1 VTASGDIDRVGLAL
15 TVDGLDKTYADGTRA
30 LDGLT
35 LHISL
40 STRGHGRARPERL
53 MGRLCRRNVIASA
66 RTCTPVPPDG
76 EEGVDVTGVRA
87 RDAARYD
94 NPEPASLRRRG

>member
-1 VTASGDIDRVGLAL
+1 VEHWQARLALRADGIERAPWQLTLACHSSDRVTASGDIDRVGLAL

-40 STRGHGRARPERL
+40 STRGHGRH
-53 MGRLCRRNVIASA
+53 GRHASWA
-66 RTCTPVPPDG
+66 DFAG
-76 EEGVDVTGVRA
+76 EM
-87 RDAARYD
+87 
-94 NPEPASLRRRG
+94 